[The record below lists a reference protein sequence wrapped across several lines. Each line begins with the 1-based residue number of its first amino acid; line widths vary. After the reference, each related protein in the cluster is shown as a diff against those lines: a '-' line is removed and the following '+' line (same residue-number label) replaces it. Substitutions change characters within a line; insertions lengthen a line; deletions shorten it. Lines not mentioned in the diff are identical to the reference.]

1 MYYSGRL
8 DAAAIDWCLA
18 LEYVLHHKV
27 TCIPRPRRYH
37 AALRRTTRHSSIPS
51 RAASLS
57 LARRHTASRGVERP
71 RAAARGLLAEHAQQR
86 RGWRLAAGKADS
98 LVVAS
103 PDFMQMQP

>member
-27 TCIPRPRRYH
+27 TCIARPRRYH
-37 AALRRTTRHSSIPS
+37 AALRRATRHSSIPS

-57 LARRHTASRGVERP
+57 LARRHTASRGIERP
-71 RAAARGLLAEHAQQR
+71 RAAAHGLTRPHM
-86 RGWRLAAGKADS
+86 RLR
-98 LVVAS
+98 
-103 PDFMQMQP
+103 